1 MKKYVII
8 LLLHAVICISFAQKT
23 AVINGRITDSLTHE
37 PLIGA
42 GIMLHD
48 GTGTL
53 ADADGYYLLYAK
65 GNIIVLTCSYIGYEA
80 KTITIDINDRDTIYS
95 DIRLK
100 QSYTVLDVVVV
111 SAGKYEQELSDVM
124 VSLEIIKPD
133 RIDNTNAITLESVIR
148 QTPGVDVMDGQ
159 PTIRGGSGYSYG
171 AGSRV
176 LVLIDDLPLIS
187 ADAGDIKWDYLPVEN
202 ISQIEIIKGASSVLY
217 GSSALNGIFNIRT
230 DYPTRK
236 PETNISIFNGI
247 YLRPKRK
254 ELVWWD
260 RQPFFTG
267 ASFSHSRK
275 IKNLNLVTGAN
286 LYTDEGYRENENE
299 KRARFNINL
308 VHRNSRIR
316 GLAYG
321 FSLNSMILKKTD
333 FLIWMNADSGAYRQT
348 PEAVSA
354 LNGSRF
360 NIDPYIIYYGKK
372 GSQHSLRTRFF
383 HVSNNFPEVPDKN
396 NRAELLYGEYK
407 YHTKFSQKYDW
418 TSGVSATW
426 SKTYANLFGDHNSF
440 NSAIFTQMDGKPLN
454 KLTISLGL
462 RFERYTLDGEVE
474 YSSPVF
480 RTGLNFQAAE
490 YSFMRASFGQGYR
503 FPSVA
508 EKHTRT
514 TVGSLNIFPNPDLDS
529 EKGWSAEIG
538 IKQGFRLSD
547 WNGFIDLAAFLT
559 EYREMIEFTFGVYK
573 PDTVPAPTIEHI
585 GFKALN
591 VGNARISGVDLTTG
605 GTGDLFGLPLILTAG
620 YTYIYPID
628 LNLPDTARA
637 EDKFLKYRNRH
648 SAKADAEMKYKR
660 LTLGFTFIYNSR
672 VENIDAV
679 FLDPLFG
686 ELILPGFP
694 DYWENHNKGYTIF
707 DSRILY
713 DITKHISLALITKN
727 IFNKEYMARPGDI
740 YPPRNVTLKLN
751 INF

>member
-8 LLLHAVICISFAQKT
+8 LLLNAVFCLSFAQKT
-23 AVINGRITDSLTHE
+23 AVVTGRVTDSLTHE

-42 GIMLHD
+42 GILLHD

-53 ADADGYYLLYAK
+53 ADADGYYLLDVK
-65 GNIIVLTCSYIGYEA
+65 DNTIVLTCSYLGYQT
-80 KTITIDINDRDTIYS
+80 KKLTIDVNDRDTIYS

-111 SAGKYEQELSDVM
+111 SAGKYEQKLSDVM
-124 VSLEIIKPD
+124 VSLEIIKPG
-133 RIDNTNAITLESVIR
+133 RIDNTNALTLESVIR

-230 DYPTRK
+230 NYPTKK
-236 PETNISIFNGI
+236 PETNIAVFNGV
-247 YLRPKRK
+247 YLSPKRK

-260 RQPFFTG
+260 RQPVFAG
-267 ASFSHSRK
+267 ASFTHSRK
-275 IKNLNLVTGAN
+275 VQNLDLVMGAN
-286 LYTDEGYRENENE
+286 LFTDQGYRENENE
-299 KRARFNINL
+299 KRGRFNIKLN
-308 VHRNSRIR
+308 HRNQRIN
-316 GLAYG
+316 GLSYG
-321 FSLNSMILKKTD
+321 FNLNSMLLKKTD

-360 NIDPYIIYYGKK
+360 NVDPYMIYYDKN

-396 NRAELLYGEYK
+396 NRAELFYGEYK
-407 YHTKFSQKYDW
+407 FHRKFGQKYDW
-418 TSGVSATW
+418 TSGISATW
-426 SKTYANLFGDHNSF
+426 SKIYANLFGDHNSF
-440 NSAIFTQMDGKPLN
+440 NSAIFSQLDGKPLDR
-454 KLTISLGL
+454 LTISLGL

-490 YSFMRASFGQGYR
+490 YSFLRASFGQGYR

-514 TVGSLNIFPNPDLDS
+514 TVGSLNIFPNPGIES
-529 EKGWSAEIG
+529 EKGWSMEIG
-538 IKQGFRLSD
+538 IKQGFRVSQ
-547 WNGFIDLAAFLT
+547 WNGFVDLAAFLT
-559 EYREMIEFTFGVYK
+559 EYREMIEFTFGVY
-573 PDTVPAPTIEHI
+573 APPGQTPTFDDI

-605 GTGDLFGLPLILTAG
+605 GTGDLFGLPFTLTAG

-628 LNLPDTARA
+628 LNLPDTARV

-648 SAKADAEMKYKR
+648 SVKADAEVKYK
-660 LTLGFTFIYNSR
+660 LFTAGFTFIYNSR

-694 DYWENHNKGYTIF
+694 GYWEKHNEGYTVF
-707 DSRILY
+707 DSRIIF

-727 IFNKEYMARPGDI
+727 IFNKEYMSRPGDI
-740 YPPRNVTLKLN
+740 YPPRNITLKV
-751 INF
+751 NFSF